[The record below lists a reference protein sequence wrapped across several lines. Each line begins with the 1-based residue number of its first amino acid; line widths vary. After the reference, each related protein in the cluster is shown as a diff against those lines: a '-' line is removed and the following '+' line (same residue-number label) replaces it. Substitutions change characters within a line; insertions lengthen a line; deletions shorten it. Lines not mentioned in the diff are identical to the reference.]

1 MITDKNIDNLYRITS
16 NLALKD
22 FKQMNP
28 KPKMNSKGFTNFKPY
43 SLSDDTK
50 EALNLLKIA
59 QKPQQ
64 DITQN
69 EEEQIKA
76 YLLKI
81 KLVYPE
87 LIEQTNGNYE
97 QWKAAKQ

>member
-1 MITDKNIDNLYRITS
+1 MITEKNIDNLYRITS
-16 NLALKD
+16 NFSYRDYMAV
-22 FKQMNP
+22 
-28 KPKMNSKGFTNFKPY
+28 NSNNKTKHVKPY

-87 LIEQTNGNYE
+87 LLEQTNGNYE